1 MTPSVDPWLR
11 GLRIFVFW
19 AAIAIVAGTA
29 ALVWLLFTRS
39 PDPPAAEARRPEVMP
54 PTAAEAPPPAPPP
67 AQLPPEPI
75 LADLAL
81 PRGASIIDVRLDGDR
96 IVLLLRGN
104 DDKDYLAIVD
114 ATTGTRR
121 ALLRITAEP

>member
-39 PDPPAAEARRPEVMP
+39 PDPPAAPARPEAAP
-54 PTAAEAPPPAPPP
+54 PIAAEATRPSPPPAPL
-67 AQLPPEPI
+67 APEPI
-75 LADLAL
+75 IADLAL
-81 PRGASIIDVRLDGDR
+81 PRGSSIIDVRLDGDR

-114 ATTGTRR
+114 ATTGARR